1 MKNDSVSL
9 TIDGKPV
16 QVPAGTSLLLAAKE
30 NNIDI
35 PTLCYHPDLKP
46 EGHCRLCVVEI
57 GTAPRT
63 RLVNSCTYPA
73 EPGSWSRP
81 RSEKVLASR
90 RMVLELLL
98 AQAPA
103 AEHIKEMAA
112 DMGVYETRF
121 KKADPA
127 ARCILCA
134 QCVRTCREVVGVSA
148 ISMAYRTP
156 KKKVATPFKEHSEA
170 CIGCGS
176 CVFICP
182 TNVIMYTEKD
192 GIRTVW
198 GRHFE
203 LQACRNAALTS
214 PPRPNWNTGPK
225 SPATRWRASTS
236 VRIAG
241 RNDFGG
247 GPGEIIPPPS
257 PKPPPNPRIRF

>member
-1 MKNDSVSL
+1 MSELNL
-9 TIDGKPV
+9 TIDGFVVKSQP
-16 QVPAGTSLLLAAKE
+16 GLSLLLAARA
-30 NNIDI
+30 NGIDI
-35 PTLCYHPDLKP
+35 PTLCYHDDLKP

-57 GTAPRT
+57 GAPGRT
-63 RLVNSCTYPA
+63 RLVNSCTYPV
-73 EPGSWSRP
+73 EEGLIVQTGSAR
-81 RSEKVLASR
+81 VLASR

-103 AEHIKEMAA
+103 AELIQKLAA
-112 DMGVYETRF
+112 EHGVYETRF
-121 KKADPA
+121 KKADPQ

-156 KKKVATPFKEHSEA
+156 KKMVATPFKEDSEA

-192 GIRTVW
+192 GVRTVW

-203 LQACRNAALTS
+203 LQACQKCGTYIAPKAQLEH
-214 PPRPNWNTGPK
+214 WAKITGDPVESFYVCK
-225 SPATRWRASTS
+225 DCR
-236 VRIAG
+236 
-241 RNDFGG
+241 
-247 GPGEIIPPPS
+247 
-257 PKPPPNPRIRF
+257 

>member
-1 MKNDSVSL
+1 MSGISL
-9 TIDGKPV
+9 TIDGLSVKSQP
-16 QVPAGTSLLLAAKE
+16 GLSLLLAARAHG
-30 NNIDI
+30 IDI
-35 PTLCYHPDLKP
+35 PTLCYHDELKP

-57 GTAPRT
+57 GEPGRS
-63 RLVNSCTYPA
+63 RLVNSCTYPV
-73 EPGSWSRP
+73 EEGLVVQTQ
-81 RSEKVLASR
+81 SEKVLASR

-103 AEHIKEMAA
+103 AELIQKLAA
-112 DMGVYETRF
+112 EMGVYETRF
-121 KKADPA
+121 KKADPQ

-156 KKKVATPFKEHSEA
+156 KKMVATPFKEDSEA

-192 GIRTVW
+192 GVRTVW

-203 LQACRNAALTS
+203 LQACQKCGTYIAPKAQLEH
-214 PPRPNWNTGPK
+214 WAKITGDPVE
-225 SPATRWRASTS
+225 SFFVCRDCR
-236 VRIAG
+236 
-241 RNDFGG
+241 
-247 GPGEIIPPPS
+247 
-257 PKPPPNPRIRF
+257 

>member
-1 MKNDSVSL
+1 MSELNL
-9 TIDGKPV
+9 TIDG
-16 QVPAGTSLLLAAKE
+16 QVVKSQPGLSLLLAARA
-30 NNIDI
+30 NGIDI
-35 PTLCYHPDLKP
+35 PTLCFHDDLKP

-57 GTAPRT
+57 GPPGRT
-63 RLVNSCTYPA
+63 RLVNSCTYPV
-73 EPGSWSRP
+73 EEGLVVQTQ
-81 RSEKVLASR
+81 SEKALASR

-103 AEHIKEMAA
+103 AELIQKLAA
-112 DMGVYETRF
+112 EMGVYETRF
-121 KKADPA
+121 KKADPQ

-156 KKKVATPFKEHSEA
+156 KKMVATPFKEDSEA

-203 LQACRNAALTS
+203 LQACQKCGTYIAPKAQLEH
-214 PPRPNWNTGPK
+214 WAKITGDPVE
-225 SPATRWRASTS
+225 SFFTCRDCR
-236 VRIAG
+236 
-241 RNDFGG
+241 
-247 GPGEIIPPPS
+247 
-257 PKPPPNPRIRF
+257 